1 MKIAVIGAGAMGSVY
16 AGLLADAGN
25 EVWVVDIWQT
35 HINAIRKHGLRIEG
49 ASGNRIVKIH
59 ATTDP
64 QEVGRVELVIIATKA
79 MHVEAAAASAKLMLA
94 PDTMVLTIQNG
105 LGSVEK
111 IAHILGSNR
120 VIKGV
125 AEGFG
130 ASVIKPG
137 HVHHNAWQ
145 LIRLGEMD
153 GPVTPRL
160 RRLTE
165 VWREAGFKAKA
176 FDNIDQL
183 VWEKL
188 ICNVCFSGSCA
199 VLERTIGEV
208 MADDAAWQVASGC
221 ALEAFRV
228 AEALGIELDFQDPVR
243 YVRDFGAQMPN
254 ARPSVLLDI
263 LAGRKS
269 EVGVINGAIP
279 PLARKVKL
287 SAPYNEVITALVKA
301 KEINLQATESQ
312 PDRGHLR
319 SE

>member
-16 AGLLADAGN
+16 AGLLGDAGN
-25 EVWVVDIWQT
+25 EVWAVDIWQA
-35 HINAIRKHGLRIEG
+35 HIDAIRKHGLRVEG
-49 ASGNRIVKIH
+49 ASGDRIVNIH

-79 MHVEAAAASAKLMLA
+79 MHIEAAATSAKLLLA
-94 PDTMVLTIQNG
+94 PATVVLAIQNG

-111 IAHILGSNR
+111 VARVLGLNS

-160 RRLTE
+160 RRVTE
-165 VWREAGFKAKA
+165 IWQKAGFKAKA

-199 VLERTIGEV
+199 VLEQTIGEV
-208 MADDAAWQVASGC
+208 MANDAAWLVASGC
-221 ALEAFRV
+221 AVEAFSV
-228 AEALGIELDFQDPVR
+228 AEALGIELGFQDPVR
-243 YVRDFGAQMPN
+243 YVRDFGAHMPN
-254 ARPSVLLDI
+254 ARPSALLDI

-269 EVGVINGAIP
+269 EIDVINGAIP
-279 PLARKVKL
+279 PLARKLNL

-301 KEINLQATESQ
+301 KERREK
-312 PDRGHLR
+312 
-319 SE
+319 